1 DLKDTELKNQM
12 TEEELQRVFDGE
24 LSFEEHIQ
32 KNEEKTYFP
41 SYDLSPNFAEEVGS
55 AMEEYEVP
63 MYEAVNRIAT
73 SKLEIV
79 LKDTSISINDFTD
92 EQLEQIMSA
101 ITEYDFYQNE
111 IAEIADPKL
120 PTWKMEQ
127 LKLLI
132 DDWNHDKVGV
142 TSEKIKY
149 LKDLDID
156 LAKFNVLKSYLINDE
171 VSISQIE
178 EFKENIDFITINEF
192 VEGLNDYAYN
202 NQTEKVA
209 IKVGN
214 EFILATKQDSFSV
227 QLEDTGR
234 KVVIDGKEYQLQK
247 GATFNESTKID
258 DFIDSGKYESF
269 KIADYIKEEKEQTLF
284 DFMDDTTPS
293 NESRLANKYHVGDKV
308 SYKGKDYVISRF
320 DEMGN
325 NIKTVTIKDDVGYL
339 GGMIT
344 GSETI
349 LYETESDLEKLFEPI
364 ESEKAKVS
372 NYKISEEILADKLTP
387 SERLQNNIE
396 AILMLNHIEKGE
408 RKLDVSAQEVLAKY
422 VGWGG
427 LADVFDE
434 SKGGQWL
441 EARNILKEN
450 LSPLEYEAAKEST
463 LTAFYTPKTVIDSV
477 YKTLSDMGFKKGN
490 ILEPSMGIGN
500 FIGNLPD
507 EMNQSKFY
515 GVELD
520 SVSGRIGKLLYPNS
534 NIQIKGFEETSFSN
548 NFFDVAIGNVP
559 FGEFKVNDR
568 DYNKNNFLIHD
579 YFFAK
584 SIDKVRNGGVIAFI
598 TSSGTMDKKDES
610 IRKYLNARAEFLG
623 AIRLPNDTFKGM
635 AGTEVT
641 SDIIFLKKRDSVI
654 ERDDEWVHLAE
665 DENGLVYNK
674 YFVDHHDMVLGQM
687 EEVSGR
693 FGNTI

>member
-1 DLKDTELKNQM
+1 
-12 TEEELQRVFDGE
+12 
-24 LSFEEHIQ
+24 
-32 KNEEKTYFP
+32 
-41 SYDLSPNFAEEVGS
+41 
-55 AMEEYEVP
+55 MEEYEVP
-63 MYEAVNRIAT
+63 MDEAVSRIAT

-111 IAEIADPKL
+111 IADIADPKL

-127 LKLLI
+127 LKWLI

-149 LKDLDID
+149 LKDLDVD

-178 EFKENIDFITINEF
+178 EFKENIDFITISEF

-234 KVVIDGKEYQLQK
+234 RVVIEGKEYQLQK
-247 GATFNESTKID
+247 GTTFNESSKID
-258 DFIDSGKYESF
+258 DFIDGGKYESF
-269 KIADYIKEEKEQTLF
+269 KIADYIKKEKEQTLF
-284 DFMDDTTPS
+284 DFVDDTTPS
-293 NESRLANKYHVGDKV
+293 EESRLVGKYHVGDKV

-320 DEMGN
+320 DEMSN
-325 NIKTVTIKDDVGYL
+325 NIKTVTIKDDVGHL

-349 LYETESDLEKLFEPI
+349 LYKIESDLEKLFEPK

-372 NYKISEEILADKLTP
+372 NYKISEEILAEKLTP
-387 SERLQNNIE
+387 SERLQNNID
-396 AILMLNHIEKGE
+396 AILMLNRIEKGE
-408 RKLDVSAQEVLAKY
+408 KELDVSAQEVLAKY

-434 SKGGQWL
+434 SKGGQWQ

-515 GVELD
+515 GVE
-520 SVSGRIGKLLYPNS
+520 
-534 NIQIKGFEETSFSN
+534 
-548 NFFDVAIGNVP
+548 
-559 FGEFKVNDR
+559 
-568 DYNKNNFLIHD
+568 
-579 YFFAK
+579 
-584 SIDKVRNGGVIAFI
+584 
-598 TSSGTMDKKDES
+598 
-610 IRKYLNARAEFLG
+610 
-623 AIRLPNDTFKGM
+623 
-635 AGTEVT
+635 
-641 SDIIFLKKRDSVI
+641 
-654 ERDDEWVHLAE
+654 
-665 DENGLVYNK
+665 
-674 YFVDHHDMVLGQM
+674 
-687 EEVSGR
+687 
-693 FGNTI
+693 

>member
-1 DLKDTELKNQM
+1 
-12 TEEELQRVFDGE
+12 
-24 LSFEEHIQ
+24 
-32 KNEEKTYFP
+32 
-41 SYDLSPNFAEEVGS
+41 
-55 AMEEYEVP
+55 
-63 MYEAVNRIAT
+63 
-73 SKLEIV
+73 
-79 LKDTSISINDFTD
+79 
-92 EQLEQIMSA
+92 MSA

-127 LKLLI
+127 LKWLI

-156 LAKFNVLKSYLINDE
+156 LAKFNVLKSYLLPDE
-171 VSISQIE
+171 VSIAQIE
-178 EFKENIDFITINEF
+178 EVKENINSVNISEF
-192 VEGLNDYAYN
+192 VESLHNYAYN

-234 KVVIDGKEYQLQK
+234 KVVIDGKEYQLQKGVIFDESTKIDEFIDSGKYEPFKIADYIKEEKEQTLFDFMDDTTSSKENSSIDKYHVGDKVSYKGKDYVISRFDEMGNKK

-396 AILMLNHIEKGE
+396 AI
-408 RKLDVSAQEVLAKY
+408 
-422 VGWGG
+422 
-427 LADVFDE
+427 
-434 SKGGQWL
+434 
-441 EARNILKEN
+441 
-450 LSPLEYEAAKEST
+450 
-463 LTAFYTPKTVIDSV
+463 
-477 YKTLSDMGFKKGN
+477 
-490 ILEPSMGIGN
+490 
-500 FIGNLPD
+500 
-507 EMNQSKFY
+507 
-515 GVELD
+515 
-520 SVSGRIGKLLYPNS
+520 
-534 NIQIKGFEETSFSN
+534 
-548 NFFDVAIGNVP
+548 
-559 FGEFKVNDR
+559 
-568 DYNKNNFLIHD
+568 
-579 YFFAK
+579 
-584 SIDKVRNGGVIAFI
+584 
-598 TSSGTMDKKDES
+598 
-610 IRKYLNARAEFLG
+610 
-623 AIRLPNDTFKGM
+623 
-635 AGTEVT
+635 
-641 SDIIFLKKRDSVI
+641 
-654 ERDDEWVHLAE
+654 
-665 DENGLVYNK
+665 
-674 YFVDHHDMVLGQM
+674 
-687 EEVSGR
+687 
-693 FGNTI
+693 

>member
-1 DLKDTELKNQM
+1 M
-12 TEEELQRVFDGE
+12 
-24 LSFEEHIQ
+24 
-32 KNEEKTYFP
+32 
-41 SYDLSPNFAEEVGS
+41 
-55 AMEEYEVP
+55 
-63 MYEAVNRIAT
+63 
-73 SKLEIV
+73 
-79 LKDTSISINDFTD
+79 
-92 EQLEQIMSA
+92 
-101 ITEYDFYQNE
+101 
-111 IAEIADPKL
+111 
-120 PTWKMEQ
+120 
-127 LKLLI
+127 
-132 DDWNHDKVGV
+132 
-142 TSEKIKY
+142 
-149 LKDLDID
+149 
-156 LAKFNVLKSYLINDE
+156 LKSYLINNE

-178 EFKENIDFITINEF
+178 EFKENIDFVTISEF

-214 EFILATKQDSFSV
+214 EFVLATKQDSFSV

-234 KVVIDGKEYQLQK
+234 KVVIENKEYQLQK
-247 GATFNESTKID
+247 GVTFDESTKID

-284 DFMDDTTPS
+284 DFVDDTTPS
-293 NESRLANKYHVGDKV
+293 EENRLANKYHVGDKV
-308 SYKGKDYVISRF
+308 SFKGKDYVISRF

-349 LYETESDLEKLFEPI
+349 LYKTESDLEKLFEPI

-396 AILMLNHIEKGE
+396 AILMLNRIEKGE
-408 RKLDVSAQEVLAKY
+408 IGLDVSAQEILAKY

-427 LADVFDE
+427 LSDVFDE
-434 SKGGQWL
+434 SKGGQWQ

-463 LTAFYTPKTVIDSV
+463 LTAFYTPKIVIDSV

-507 EMNQSKFY
+507 DMNQSMFY

-534 NIQIKGFEETSFSN
+534 NIQIKGFEEMMLY
-548 NFFDVAIGNVP
+548 
-559 FGEFKVNDR
+559 K
-568 DYNKNNFLIHD
+568 
-579 YFFAK
+579 
-584 SIDKVRNGGVIAFI
+584 
-598 TSSGTMDKKDES
+598 
-610 IRKYLNARAEFLG
+610 
-623 AIRLPNDTFKGM
+623 
-635 AGTEVT
+635 
-641 SDIIFLKKRDSVI
+641 
-654 ERDDEWVHLAE
+654 
-665 DENGLVYNK
+665 
-674 YFVDHHDMVLGQM
+674 
-687 EEVSGR
+687 
-693 FGNTI
+693 